1 MGAKPAMG
9 CTLLEF
15 QDSVQEEQQEQV
27 QVQEQEQCK
36 CSLHAFL

>member
-1 MGAKPAMG
+1 MGVKPARG
-9 CTLLEF
+9 CMLLEF
-15 QDSVQEEQQEQV
+15 QESVREERQEQV